1 MSNDGGAPGLS
12 GALDLNQLRTFLA
25 VYRTG
30 SFTAAARLLDLSQ
43 PTVTMQI
50 RALERQ
56 LGRPLY
62 ERLPNGAA
70 PSAVADELAAEIA
83 GPLDA
88 LAALADR
95 SGGADEGAPAVPVQ
109 LAGPAELVCLLALPA
124 LAPLVEQ
131 GLRLRISLGPAD
143 ELLDRL
149 QAGSYDLVIS
159 PVRPHGRALSAIPL
173 MDEEFVLVA
182 APAWADRI
190 DPVRVADGGPAALR
204 GVPLVSYSEEL
215 PIVRRY
221 WRHVFGVRLTGTAAV
236 VVPDLRGVLAAV
248 LAGAGVSVLPSYLC
262 RAELDSGALVSLL
275 EVPDAPLNTGFLVRR
290 TGAHEQPPV
299 AMVRE
304 RLLQAARGW

>member
-1 MSNDGGAPGLS
+1 MSNDGGALGLS

-30 SFTAAARLLDLSQ
+30 SFTAAARLLGLSQ

-62 ERLPNGAA
+62 ERLPAGAA
-70 PSAVADELAAEIA
+70 PSAVADELAAEVA
-83 GPLDA
+83 GPLDS
-88 LAALADR
+88 LAALEDR
-95 SGGADEGAPAVPVQ
+95 SRGAAEGAPAAPVH

-131 GLRLRISLGPAD
+131 GLRLRISLGLAD

-159 PVRPHGRALSAIPL
+159 AVRPRGRALSAVPL

-182 APAWADRI
+182 APAWAERI
-190 DPVRVADGGPAALR
+190 GPNRVADSGPAALR
-204 GVPLVSYSEEL
+204 GVPLISYSDEL

-221 WRHVFGVRLTGTAAV
+221 WRHVFGVRPTGTAAV

-262 RAELDSGALVSLL
+262 RAELDSGALVPLL
-275 EVPDAPLNTGFLVRR
+275 EVPDAPIDTGFLVHR
-290 TGAHEQPPV
+290 TGAHEPPQT